1 MKTVLC
7 IVSFFIA
14 VTAFAQPPKVELSPS
29 GFPRVDVSIPDTKNE
44 KLIELSK
51 SWALET
57 YKRGG
62 YDVTDVTENSMVI
75 SAIEKRAFFYR
86 NKGEG
91 YDHDINFE
99 MRLSF
104 YGNRYSV
111 QLFVKQ
117 IFADG
122 VKIEYTIPDY
132 FTSEGKLKE
141 GYNDVKP
148 SLENTA
154 NRILKSHYNFIT
166 NYR

>member
-1 MKTVLC
+1 MKTSIAIAC
-7 IVSFFIA
+7 FFISMLSL
-14 VTAFAQPPKVELSPS
+14 AQPPQMELSPS
-29 GFPRVDVSIPDTKNE
+29 GFPKLDVSIPATKNE

-51 SWALET
+51 NWALET

-62 YDVTDVTENSMVI
+62 YDVTDVTENSMTI

-99 MRLSF
+99 MRLTF

-132 FTSEGKLKE
+132 FTSDGNLKE
-141 GYNDVKP
+141 GYADVKP
-148 SLENTA
+148 SLEATA
-154 NRILKSHYNFIT
+154 NTILKSHYNFIT
-166 NYR
+166 KSR

>member
-1 MKTVLC
+1 MRTVFG
-7 IVSFFIA
+7 IVCFFITTFA
-14 VTAFAQPPKVELSPS
+14 LAQPPQMELSRS
-29 GFPRVDVSIPDTKNE
+29 GFPKVDVSIPATKNE

-62 YDVTDVTENSMVI
+62 YDVTDVTENSMTI
-75 SAIEKRAFFYR
+75 SAIEKRAFYYR

-91 YDHDINFE
+91 YDHDINFD
-99 MRLSF
+99 MKLTF

-132 FTSEGKLKE
+132 FTSDGSLKE
-141 GYNDVKP
+141 GYADVKP
-148 SLENTA
+148 SLEATA
-154 NRILKSHYNFIT
+154 NTILKSYYNYIT
-166 NYR
+166 NFR